1 LFQCAHER
9 ERRRS
14 REPQLP
20 LLKRPEGRS
29 FFKYKIELHDSEL
42 FALAG
47 ADLEAEAA
55 KAKATLGPKM
65 ADCTNCKSLLA
76 SAIRIRGAVMIN
88 VFICDRARSI
98 LY

>member
-1 LFQCAHER
+1 MFQCAHER

-47 ADLEAEAA
+47 AEAAAA

-65 ADCTNCKSLLA
+65 ADCTNSLL
-76 SAIRIRGAVMIN
+76 S
-88 VFICDRARSI
+88 
-98 LY
+98 